1 MLLCGRRPGP
11 VPSRVDMTPRFQS
24 YLNLSLC
31 IVLWASIPVASKKI
45 LVELN
50 NLQMLFYSTA
60 FSAIAL
66 GMLVLWQGK
75 TAALTRYTLR
85 EFAHLSWLGFLG
97 AFLYYVL
104 LYGAFANTSAA
115 EGFVLAYTWP
125 ILISLLAVPLLGEK
139 LTPLRLAAIAISFV
153 GVVVIVTRGQ
163 MVEFQVEN
171 LAGNL
176 LALCGALVF
185 ALFSILGRRAKYD
198 LTIAA
203 FVYFCAAL
211 ICSAAA
217 IASTGSLP
225 LPSLSIWGW
234 ILYNGLL
241 VNGVSYL
248 FWFKALQF
256 GETPIVSNLLYL
268 TPVLSLPLVSVF
280 LYEPVHTSAVSGL
293 ILILSGIILQSW
305 PKLAAMTQTRN
316 PSDGTANS

>member
-1 MLLCGRRPGP
+1 MECWYFGRERP
-11 VPSRVDMTPRFQS
+11 
-24 YLNLSLC
+24 
-31 IVLWASIPVASKKI
+31 
-45 LVELN
+45 
-50 NLQMLFYSTA
+50 
-60 FSAIAL
+60 
-66 GMLVLWQGK
+66 
-75 TAALTRYTLR
+75 AALTRYTLR

-139 LTPLRLAAIAISFV
+139 LTPSRLAAIAISFG

-163 MVEFQVEN
+163 MMEFQVEN
-171 LAGNL
+171 LGGNL
-176 LALCGALVF
+176 LALCGAFVF
-185 ALFSILGRRAKYD
+185 ALFSILGRRAAYD

-211 ICSAAA
+211 LCSAAA
-217 IASTGSLP
+217 VAFTGSLP

-248 FWFKALQF
+248 FWFKALQH

-268 TPVLSLPLVSVF
+268 TPVLSLSLVSVF
-280 LYEPVHTSAVSGL
+280 LTEPVHTSAVSGL
-293 ILILSGIILQSW
+293 TLILAGILLQSW
-305 PKLAAMTQTRN
+305 PKLAAMTRTRN
-316 PSDGTANS
+316 PSDGIASQ